1 MTTIND
7 INDFI
12 RILRENPEW
21 KRAVQ
26 AEIAGEELLSVPQQ
40 LAAFIESTNENFR
53 LSNEKTAK
61 LETTLAAFIESTNEN
76 FRAANERITRLE
88 TTLAAFIESTN
99 ENFRAA
105 NERTAKLETT
115 LAAFIESTN
124 ENFRAA
130 NERITRLETTLAAFI
145 ESTNENFRAA
155 NERITRLET
164 TLAAFI
170 ESTNENFR
178 AANERTAKLE
188 TTLAAFIESTNEN
201 FRLVNERQYR
211 LETDMTEV
219 KTDLADIKTEQQT
232 MKSQIGNLLGD
243 KYERQIGSMIKTV
256 AQLLGT
262 RNPKILKNIRTE
274 MDQDFQQV
282 IDAAEIR
289 GAITETQAN
298 DIPPTDLIFTATRRD
313 NGETIY
319 PVIEISVTLDTN
331 DIERARRRADSIAA
345 AGMPTVAA
353 VIGESISD
361 PARQKA
367 EAENVQVVLLEED

>member
-40 LAAFIESTNENFR
+40 LAEFIQFT
-53 LSNEKTAK
+53 K
-61 LETTLAAFIESTNEN
+61 
-76 FRAANERITRLE
+76 
-88 TTLAAFIESTN
+88 
-99 ENFRAA
+99 
-105 NERTAKLETT
+105 
-115 LAAFIESTN
+115 
-124 ENFRAA
+124 
-130 NERITRLETTLAAFI
+130 
-145 ESTNENFRAA
+145 
-155 NERITRLET
+155 
-164 TLAAFI
+164 
-170 ESTNENFR
+170 
-178 AANERTAKLE
+178 
-188 TTLAAFIESTNEN
+188 EN
-201 FRLVNERQYR
+201 FRLVNERLSR
-211 LETDMTEV
+211 LETDVAELKTDVAELKTDMSEV
-219 KTDLADIKTEQQT
+219 KTDVAELKTDMAEVKTDVAELKTDMAEVKTDVAELKTDIADIKTEQQT
-232 MKSQIGNLLGD
+232 MKSQMGNLLGE

-262 RNPKILKNIRTE
+262 RNPKILKNIRIE

-298 DIPPTDLIFTATRRD
+298 DIPPTDLIFNATRRD

-345 AGMPTVAA
+345 VGMPTVAA

-367 EAENVQVVLLEED
+367 EAENVQILLLTAE